1 MIDNNSK
8 CCKNHYRNNHDKCNH
23 IGNRCCC
30 CQGPQ
35 GPQGETGPQGPQG
48 PQGETGPQGPQGVQ
62 GETGPQGPQGV
73 QGETGPQGPQGVQG
87 ETGPQGP
94 QGVQGETG
102 PQGPQGETGPQG
114 SQGPTGTTELSVMQA
129 TLFNENSGARE
140 IGIGNPVI
148 FNLILNA
155 QTPDISYDNQTGIFT
170 INQTGR
176 NNSYLINWW
185 VMAESSLS
193 MPIRFAL
200 FFGGVFYPI
209 SSPWGERQ
217 ISGSLLNVVGDAPVE
232 VVLRNQGDSAVILPD
247 VDIQAQITIIG
258 FRNT

>member
-1 MIDNNSK
+1 
-8 CCKNHYRNNHDKCNH
+8 
-23 IGNRCCC
+23 
-30 CQGPQ
+30 
-35 GPQGETGPQGPQG
+35 
-48 PQGETGPQGPQGVQ
+48 
-62 GETGPQGPQGV
+62 
-73 QGETGPQGPQGVQG
+73 
-87 ETGPQGP
+87 
-94 QGVQGETG
+94 
-102 PQGPQGETGPQG
+102 
-114 SQGPTGTTELSVMQA
+114 MQA